1 MSKTD
6 FKKLIQDQRKNKK
19 AKKFT
24 GTFLDYLSL
33 LENGDTKVRLAH
45 KRLYDSIVKSGIET
59 LDENDPRCRK
69 LFGGEKTSVYSYF
82 KDQFFGMEN
91 FATNITHKL

>member
-24 GTFLDYLSL
+24 GTFLDLSF
-33 LENGDTKVRLAH
+33 T
-45 KRLYDSIVKSGIET
+45 
-59 LDENDPRCRK
+59 P
-69 LFGGEKTSVYSYF
+69 
-82 KDQFFGMEN
+82 
-91 FATNITHKL
+91 